1 MMPAMSELWIS
12 VVMGAVITAYVVS
25 VYFTLQRK
33 QERKKD
39 EKREFRKTL
48 VAGLKSGAVSDIED
62 VINLYKGI
70 TGIQAEDAGYLH
82 GLGQHLREFLVDLVS
97 GNLDEEL
104 DNQAVVEWKNKI
116 TSFIKINEETSPY
129 ADLPPAERNALN
141 DASAFLQKDDKESV
155 RQKLFE
161 LGGMIQ
167 ARYDDI
173 LKLQRINKYVVPL
186 AIIGVVLTVTF
197 GILAILR

>member
-1 MMPAMSELWIS
+1 MPMNELWIS
-12 VVMGAVITAYVVS
+12 IVMAAVITGYVVS

-70 TGIQAEDAGYLH
+70 TGIQAEDAGYLY

-104 DNQAVVEWKNKI
+104 DNKVVVEWKDKV

-161 LGGMIQ
+161 LGGLIQ

-173 LKLQRINKYVVPL
+173 LKLQRTNKYVVPL
-186 AIIGVVLTVTF
+186 AIIGVILTVTF